1 MKQHKTVTYNLNDKT
16 PVGVGLALGF
26 QHVAAMFTGNLAV
39 ALIIAA
45 AVGFSTTETAFIVQ
59 CSLFAAGVTTIVQAL
74 GVGPVGSKLPI
85 VMAGTFT
92 FVGAG
97 CAISTN
103 PDLGYGAFIG
113 ACIIGGLLQ
122 AVLGQWIIQKCRHL
136 LTPVVTGAVV
146 LAIGVSLL
154 SYGINYAAGSTG
166 SADFG
171 SVKNLAVAGFVLVL
185 GILLST
191 VGRGFVRSCSVF
203 IAMIVGYLL
212 SACLG
217 MVDFAQLRN
226 YAWFALPRPLAFGIS
241 FQLDAILPILILYFA
256 SMMEFVGCTT
266 GVAFAVENRLPTDR
280 ELRRGNICDGLGSS
294 FSALFNCAPNF
305 SFSQNVGLISLTGVK
320 SRFVVV
326 YAGIILTV
334 MAFVPKI
341 AAIFT
346 LIPYPVLGGACIM
359 MFGMIVVS
367 GIQVITS
374 EKLHTRDTVV
384 LAVSLGVGMGCY
396 FDSSALAQL
405 PSLVQT
411 LLTGVAGTALI
422 AILLN
427 LLLPKKIHEDAPA
440 AVETARQ

>member
-1 MKQHKTVTYNLNDKT
+1 MKSRL
-16 PVGVGLALGF
+16 
-26 QHVAAMFTGNLAV
+26 
-39 ALIIAA
+39 
-45 AVGFSTTETAFIVQ
+45 
-59 CSLFAAGVTTIVQAL
+59 
-74 GVGPVGSKLPI
+74 
-85 VMAGTFT
+85 
-92 FVGAG
+92 
-97 CAISTN
+97 
-103 PDLGYGAFIG
+103 
-113 ACIIGGLLQ
+113 
-122 AVLGQWIIQKCRHL
+122 
-136 LTPVVTGAVV
+136 
-146 LAIGVSLL
+146 
-154 SYGINYAAGSTG
+154 
-166 SADFG
+166 
-171 SVKNLAVAGFVLVL
+171 
-185 GILLST
+185 
-191 VGRGFVRSCSVF
+191 
-203 IAMIVGYLL
+203 
-212 SACLG
+212 
-217 MVDFAQLRN
+217 
-226 YAWFALPRPLAFGIS
+226 LPRPLAFGIS

-294 FSALFNCAPNF
+294 FSALFNCAPNV

-334 MAFVPKI
+334 MAFAPKI

-440 AVETARQ
+440 AVETARH